1 MTSRLPRYLSVL
13 FLQRLFITIFGMVT
27 LLGVLDALG
36 NADRL
41 PDDAGFIG
49 QMKYMVLRMPILFD
63 RTFVFAI
70 LLAVLLTYA
79 SLYRR
84 NELVIISASGLSVF
98 GQIRALAPAVI
109 VVGVVSA
116 ILIDQVNPIANKTL
130 ENWLGTSAL
139 AENSQTPER
148 MWLSDGQLLVEVAGM
163 QNERLSGITI
173 FERDA
178 EGAVVAVTTAEAATP
193 AAGGWQLENAEQ
205 QRFDGQPGVV
215 NTFWPSPQTSDSL
228 RLLLTEP
235 RDLGIADLLAL
246 NRMRGSGSRP
256 SSAYLLWALHR
267 ISLPL
272 AAFAFLILAVPIMQ
286 LYGRRDSS
294 DMALAGGVAGG
305 FIFMVTDGVLKTL
318 AESGSFSA
326 ILAVAL
332 PILGLTMTGLW
343 LALGREVQK

>member
-1 MTSRLPRYLSVL
+1 
-13 FLQRLFITIFGMVT
+13 
-27 LLGVLDALG
+27 
-36 NADRL
+36 
-41 PDDAGFIG
+41 
-49 QMKYMVLRMPILFD
+49 
-63 RTFVFAI
+63 
-70 LLAVLLTYA
+70 
-79 SLYRR
+79 
-84 NELVIISASGLSVF
+84 
-98 GQIRALAPAVI
+98 
-109 VVGVVSA
+109 
-116 ILIDQVNPIANKTL
+116 
-130 ENWLGTSAL
+130 
-139 AENSQTPER
+139 
-148 MWLSDGQLLVEVAGM
+148 MWLSDGRLLVEVAGI

-193 AAGGWQLENAEQ
+193 AAGGWQLEDAVQ
-205 QRFDGQPGVV
+205 QRFDGEAGVV
-215 NTFWPSPQTSDSL
+215 NTFWSSPQTPDSL

-235 RDLGIADLLAL
+235 RDLAIADLLAL

-267 ISLPL
+267 LSLPL

-294 DMALAGGVAGG
+294 DMALASGVAGG

-332 PILGLTMTGLW
+332 PILGLTMAGLW